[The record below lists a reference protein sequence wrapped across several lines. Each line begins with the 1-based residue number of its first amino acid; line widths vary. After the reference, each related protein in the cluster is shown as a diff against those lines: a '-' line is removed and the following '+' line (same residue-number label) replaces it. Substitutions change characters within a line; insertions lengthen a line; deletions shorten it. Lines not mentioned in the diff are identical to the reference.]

1 MQKIWN
7 KIFDEIHV
15 VSLPQQVERREYV
28 EQHLAENGIYS
39 FHWHDAIDADHP
51 SVRDAYTDELVQP
64 FPPCFRC
71 GKTECGRDNCNNV
84 LLPSQ
89 VAVFF
94 TYLDLYR
101 KLASRN
107 VRALVLED
115 DVHLHFTW
123 STVLPEL
130 VQKVRAGE
138 IPFTAKEPC
147 LLRLGW
153 ALSEDHEQ
161 FDAVRIDDTER
172 MSNPCFAITSA
183 FARRAVAAYSQVNTT
198 ADIFL
203 HRDLAKH
210 GQAFTVFPP
219 IASELSWSTGAL
231 PSLIHP
237 KSNRVDYLQS
247 QKRFDEAA
255 DEQARIDRHTG
266 HKFHRSFLITGHPRT
281 GTGYI
286 ASLLGQLGFDVGHE
300 RAGVDGISSWM
311 FGADAE
317 RNPYALDKVAE
328 KRADLHWDFLLHV
341 VRDPASAIPS
351 IMRENRWAPPSY
363 EFRRTQILK
372 QTGFDLD
379 TCSSELEKAVF
390 SLVHWSRM
398 ILEMEPDQV
407 LRLEDA
413 HKTLRRFLIQNRLL
427 ADTDTTALETTPVN
441 ANKLYK
447 GVRHPLPEVTKQDWR
462 SLSAKARDE
471 LKWYCN
477 TYAYSVP

>member
-1 MQKIWN
+1 MLKVWN
-7 KIFDEIHV
+7 NIFDEVHV
-15 VSLPQQVERREYV
+15 VSLPEQVERRQYIE
-28 EQHLAENGIYS
+28 EHLAENGIYS
-39 FHWHDAIDADHP
+39 FHWHDALDADHP
-51 SVRDAYTDELVQP
+51 RVKDAFSDNLVHQ

-71 GKTECGRDNCNNV
+71 GKAQCGRDTCNNV
-84 LLPSQ
+84 LLPVQ

-94 TYLDLYR
+94 TYLELYR
-101 KLASRN
+101 KLAARN
-107 VRALVLED
+107 VRALVVED
-115 DVHLHFTW
+115 DVHFHFAW

-130 VQKVRAGE
+130 DQRIKSGE
-138 IPFTAKEPC
+138 LPFTADRPC

-153 ALSEDHEQ
+153 ALSEDHDQ
-161 FDAVRIDDTER
+161 FDPIRIDDTER
-172 MSNPCFAITSA
+172 MSNPCFGITSA
-183 FARRAVAAYSQVNTT
+183 FAQKAVAAYNGVSTT
-198 ADIFL
+198 ADIYL
-203 HRDLAKH
+203 HRDLPQR

-219 IASELSWSTGAL
+219 IASELSWSTGEL
-231 PSLIHP
+231 QSLIHP
-237 KSNRVDYLQS
+237 KGNRVRFLQS
-247 QKRFDEAA
+247 QKRNDEAA
-255 DEQARIDRHTG
+255 EEQARIDAHSM
-266 HKFHRSFLITGHPRT
+266 HKFHRSFLVTGHPRT

-286 ASLLGQLGFDVGHE
+286 AALLGQLGFDVGHE
-300 RAGVDGISSWM
+300 RAGADGISSWM

-341 VRDPASAIPS
+341 VRDPATAIPS

-379 TCSSELEKAVF
+379 TCKSELEKAVF
-390 SLVHWSRM
+390 SLVYWSRM
-398 ILEMEPDQV
+398 ILEMGPDQV

-413 HKTLRRFLIQNRLL
+413 HKSLRRFLIQNRLI
-427 ADTDTTALETTPVN
+427 TDSDPTELETTPVN

-462 SLSAKARDE
+462 GLSAKARDE
-471 LKWYCN
+471 LNWYCN